1 MGRSSP
7 SQEVRATIGMT
18 YTFKSGK
25 YQGKTVKEIVEGDPD
40 YILFLHNKTP
50 IDFHISVIE
59 AAEEQSQIWN
69 P

>member
-7 SQEVRATIGMT
+7 SRESPTKGLDYVFR
-18 YTFKSGK
+18 SGK